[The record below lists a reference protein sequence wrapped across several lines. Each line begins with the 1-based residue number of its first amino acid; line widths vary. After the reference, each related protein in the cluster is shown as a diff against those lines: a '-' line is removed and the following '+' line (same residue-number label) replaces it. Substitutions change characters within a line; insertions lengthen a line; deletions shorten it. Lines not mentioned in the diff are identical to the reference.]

1 MTFDL
6 FDTIQG
12 QGVPCTTDMLMA
24 TIDTQKMRDRVQ
36 AVRDAVGAG
45 RKDEA
50 SRLKKRL
57 PAVTW
62 QAHFPDGKRRSE
74 GALSSGLYMLD
85 IDGVEEVEK
94 TIDAIIASATEQC
107 LLDQIVAVH
116 ISPSGKGIRVV
127 AVCSDPARDTIEKNQ
142 AWLAEKLGILSYDEA
157 CKDFARLAFLV
168 AYEDFRYLNLDLLAS
183 KPRVAL
189 YNPQFSAEMTSDV
202 GPQTSEAGENDNA
215 VSKANTSTP
224 SLGGGRG
231 RLFTDEQLNF
241 CYRGMRISEI
251 AQKYLEY
258 FGRPMEGERNT
269 YYYNMCVQFRYITD
283 YNTGILLAQLP
294 DLGLTMIERQKTVE
308 GCIKRSRAGRIP
320 YPFWKFLESL
330 GLVSAVGKGGKQ
342 TSLADEEERLE
353 KLESLRPQLPN
364 MPVVFREYCNA
375 VPEEFR
381 WPMTAALL
389 PILGTLATRIRAT
402 YIDDSQMSPTFHSVI
417 IAPASSGKSIFAKAY
432 YQLTEGLS
440 QRDAVEW
447 AKERLYQM
455 EVRRKKNAKTLPEK
469 PHTVLRLLQPSISV
483 PKLLERQ
490 QDAEG
495 LHQLT
500 FTPEV
505 DTLAKTNRGKS
516 GMDKNDMYRQAWDN
530 DWYGQDY
537 MMSETFSGNV
547 QLFQNFLL
555 TGTPRQV
562 KSFYGDPE
570 NGLVSRVMF
579 AHINGQK
586 YAVMPKFKKFTAKQ
600 QGVIERSL
608 KRLEDSCYQTLENGK
623 EIICPVRETTSQM
636 RYFYDPI
643 AAWLERK
650 RLEAAAEDNEA
661 KDNFRKRAAVKAFRA
676 AMLAVALYKDTNTN
690 TKKLICDW
698 ALWIA
703 DMDLEEHVNMYGL
716 QMMELSEEQTLG
728 VTVEGILKLLDDK
741 FSLNDV
747 AVALKKD
754 GRKSQPSSV
763 ISNWKKTGLV
773 EKTGKGLYQKTSKG
787 KEI

>member
-6 FDTIQG
+6 FDTIQS

-50 SRLKKRL
+50 ARLKKRL

-85 IDGVEEVEK
+85 IDGVVEVEK
-94 TIDAIIASATEQC
+94 TIDAIIESATEQC
-107 LLDQIVAVH
+107 ILDEIVAVH

-142 AWLAEKLGILSYDEA
+142 AWLAQKLGILAYDEA

-168 AYEDFRYLNLDLLAS
+168 AYEDFRYLNLELLGSDRGVRLANYGFDDS
-183 KPRVAL
+183 IAEELLEKEK
-189 YNPQFSAEMTSDV
+189 SA
-202 GPQTSEAGENDNA
+202 QQ
-215 VSKANTSTP
+215 
-224 SLGGGRG
+224 RY
-231 RLFTDEQLNF
+231 FTDEQKEF

-251 AQKYLEY
+251 AEKYLEY

-283 YNTGILLAQLP
+283 YNVGIMLAQLP
-294 DLGLTMIERQKTVE
+294 DLGLSMIERQKTVE

-330 GLVSAVGKGGKQ
+330 GLVSAVGAKGKHV
-342 TSLADEEERLE
+342 TLEEEEERLE
-353 KLESLRPQLPN
+353 KIENLRPQLPP
-364 MPVVFREYCNA
+364 MPLVFRQYCNA

-402 YIDDSQMSPTFHSVI
+402 YIDDTLMSPTFHSVI

-432 YQLTEGLS
+432 YQLTEGLR
-440 QRDAVEW
+440 QRDVIEW
-447 AKERLYQM
+447 EKERLYQL
-455 EVRRKKNAKTLPEK
+455 ELRRKRNAKELPER
-469 PHTVLRLLQPSISV
+469 PHTKLRLLQPSISV

-505 DTLAKTNRGKS
+505 DTLAKTNKGKS

-537 MMSETFSGNV
+537 MMTDTFSGNV

-562 KSFYGDPE
+562 KGFYGDPE

-586 YAVMPKFKKFTAKQ
+586 YAVMPKFKKFGDKDLGYINRA
-600 QGVIERSL
+600 L
-608 KRLEDSCYQTLENGK
+608 KKLEETCYILLENGK
-623 EIICPVRETTSQM
+623 ETIGPIKDITGQMTT
-636 RYFYDPI
+636 FYEPI
-643 AAWLERK
+643 LTWLERK

-676 AMLAVALYKDTNTN
+676 AMLAVSLYNNPNSKM
-690 TKKLICDW
+690 KKMICDW

-703 DMDLEEHVNMYGL
+703 DMDLEEHVNMYAV
-716 QMMELSEEQTLG
+716 QMMELAAEQTTN
-728 VTVEGILKLLDDK
+728 VTVEGILKLLPDK

-773 EKTGKGLYQKTSKG
+773 EKTGKGLFQKTDKG
-787 KEI
+787 KEV

>member
-6 FDTIQG
+6 FDSIQS

-36 AVRDAVGAG
+36 AVRDAVNAG

-85 IDGVEEVEK
+85 IDGVVEVEK
-94 TIDAIIASATEQC
+94 TIDAIIESATEQC
-107 LLDQIVAVH
+107 ILDEIVAVH

-127 AVCSDPARDTIEKNQ
+127 AVCSDPSRDTIEKNQ
-142 AWLAEKLGILSYDEA
+142 AWLAQKLGILAYDEA

-168 AYEDFRYLNLDLLAS
+168 PYEDFRLLNLELLGSDRGVRLANYGFDES
-183 KPRVAL
+183 IAEEQQEKEK
-189 YNPQFSAEMTSDV
+189 SA
-202 GPQTSEAGENDNA
+202 QQ
-215 VSKANTSTP
+215 
-224 SLGGGRG
+224 RY
-231 RLFTDEQLNF
+231 FTDEQKEF
-241 CYRGMRISEI
+241 CYRGMKISEI
-251 AQKYLEY
+251 AQKYLDY

-283 YNTGILLAQLP
+283 YNVGILLAQLP
-294 DLGLTMIERQKTVE
+294 DLGLSMIERQKTVE
-308 GCIKRSRAGRIP
+308 GCIKRSRGGRIP

-330 GLVSAVGKGGKQ
+330 GLVSAGKQ
-342 TSLADEEERLE
+342 TKATTLEEEEERLE
-353 KLESLRPQLPN
+353 KLENLRPQLPS
-364 MPVVFREYCNA
+364 MPMVFKEYCNA

-389 PILGTLATRIRAT
+389 PILGTLATRVRAT
-402 YIDDSQMSPTFHSVI
+402 YMDDTLMSPTFHSVI

-432 YQLTEGLS
+432 YQLTEGLRK
-440 QRDAVEW
+440 RDVIEW
-447 AKERLYQM
+447 EKERLYQL
-455 EVRRKKNAKTLPEK
+455 EARRKKNAKSLPEK
-469 PHTVLRLLQPSISV
+469 PHTMLRLLQPSISV

-495 LHQLT
+495 IHQLT

-505 DTLAKTNRGKS
+505 DTLAKTNKGKS

-537 MMSETFSGNV
+537 MMTDTFSGNV

-562 KSFYGDPE
+562 KGFYGDPE

-586 YAVMPKFKKFTAKQ
+586 YAEMPKFNAFSARQ
-600 QGVIERSL
+600 QQTIDRSL
-608 KRLEDSCYQTLENGK
+608 KRLEESCYVTLENGK
-623 EIICPVRETTSQM
+623 ETILPIKNVSEQM
-636 RYFYDPI
+636 RFFYAPLTD
-643 AAWLERK
+643 WLERK

-676 AMLAVALYKDTNTN
+676 AMLAVSLYKRVESE
-690 TKKLICDW
+690 TKNMIINW

-703 DMDLEEHVNMYGL
+703 DMDLEEHVNMYAV
-716 QMMELSEEQTLG
+716 QMMEIAAEQSINVKVDGL
-728 VTVEGILKLLDDK
+728 LKMLDDR
-741 FSLNDV
+741 FSMNEV

-763 ISNWKKTGLV
+763 VSSWKKTGLV
-773 EKTGKGLYQKTSKG
+773 EKVGKGLFQKTSKG
-787 KEI
+787 KEV